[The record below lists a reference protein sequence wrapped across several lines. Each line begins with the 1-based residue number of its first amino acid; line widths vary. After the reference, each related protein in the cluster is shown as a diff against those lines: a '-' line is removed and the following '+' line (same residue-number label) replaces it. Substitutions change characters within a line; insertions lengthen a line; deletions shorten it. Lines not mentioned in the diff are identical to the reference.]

1 MLKIFGQRAP
11 MCDGLS
17 RRQFLTIGGLALGGA
32 ALPQLLRAEQAS
44 GVNGHGKG
52 IIMVFLPGGPPHQ
65 DMWDIKVD
73 APVEVRGEF
82 TPIATKVPGIDIGEM
97 FPRMASMADRLTFIR
112 SIVGATGDHYAFQCL
127 TGHHNRQQPP
137 GGWPALGSV
146 LSRTYG
152 PRDPAVPAYVG
163 LSPRMGHMPW
173 ADNGVPG
180 FLGVSHAPFTPH
192 GEGRDDMVLQGITLD
207 RLGDRK
213 GVLNSFDRFRR
224 DVDAKGMMQGLD
236 AFSQQA
242 FGILTSS
249 KLADAL
255 DVEKEDPALR
265 ERYGRGFN
273 HNRDDGG
280 PRLLDNFLIARR
292 LISAGVRC
300 VTLSFSRWDWHD
312 RNFIQGREDM
322 PMLDQAVSALV
333 EDLEGRGML
342 DDISVVVWGEFGR
355 TPKIN
360 ASGGRDH
367 WPQVSCAMLAG
378 GGMRHG
384 QVIGATN
391 RLGEYAT
398 DRPVHFQEVLAT
410 LYKTQGIDIEA
421 VTYPDLQGRPQY
433 LVDHGTYGPMKELV

>member
-1 MLKIFGQRAP
+1 MLSILGRNTNL
-11 MCDGLS
+11 CDRLS

-32 ALPQLLRAEQAS
+32 ALPNLLRAEHAS
-44 GVNGHGKG
+44 GVNGQGKG

-73 APVEVRGEF
+73 APQEIRGEF
-82 TPIATKVPGIDIGEM
+82 APIATKVPGIDIGEM
-97 FPRMASMADRLTFIR
+97 FPRIASAADKFTFVR
-112 SIVGATGDHYAFQCL
+112 SVVGATGDHYSFQCL
-127 TGHHNRQQPP
+127 TGQHNRNQPP

-146 LSRTYG
+146 LSKAYG

-173 ADNGVPG
+173 ADNGQPG
-180 FLGVSHAPFTPH
+180 FLGVAHAPFTPH
-192 GEGRDDMVLQGITLD
+192 GEGKEDMVLQGITLERLDD
-207 RLGDRK
+207 RRQ
-213 GVLNSFDRFRR
+213 VLASFDRFRR
-224 DVDAKGMMQGLD
+224 DVDSRGMMEGLD
-236 AFSQQA
+236 AFGQQA

-255 DVEKEDPALR
+255 DVDKEDPALR

-292 LISAGVRC
+292 LISSGVRC

-333 EDLEGRGML
+333 EDLEQRGML

-355 TPKIN
+355 TPKVN
-360 ASGGRDH
+360 EQGGRDH
-367 WPQVSCAMLAG
+367 WPQVSCALLAG

-398 DRPVHFQEVLAT
+398 DRPVHFQEVLST
-410 LYKTQGIDIEA
+410 LYHSQGIDIEA
-421 VTYPDLQGRPQY
+421 ATFPDLQGRPQY
-433 LVDHGTYGPMKELV
+433 LVDHSRFGPMRELV